1 MVLQI
6 KQKKKKKKKGWWVRE
21 TLIGRVEK
29 QEDKKQGNDRKVKRQ
44 KKFNFHP
51 FVFGWED
58 GKNER

>member
-6 KQKKKKKKKGWWVRE
+6 KQKKKKKGWWVRE

-29 QEDKKQGNDRKVKRQ
+29 QEDKKQGNDRKVTRQ

-51 FVFGWED
+51 LFGWED